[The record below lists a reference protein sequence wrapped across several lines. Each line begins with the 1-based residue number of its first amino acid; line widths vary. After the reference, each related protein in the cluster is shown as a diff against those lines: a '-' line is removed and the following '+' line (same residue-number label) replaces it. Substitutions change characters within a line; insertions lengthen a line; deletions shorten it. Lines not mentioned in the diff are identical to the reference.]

1 MYRRTVRLTG
11 RNWPSSNQ
19 RRNKNSWKTISR
31 QKRVKTRFKTKPT
44 KVLRNVKSQ
53 VNGPTCKKKKPRI
66 FSYMYIPGIIIL
78 KNHWSPAQFKTVTC
92 LRHLWLSA
100 SLSSH
105 TFWLGAS
112 DVMTEGDWRW
122 AVTLDQVLCVDFNWP
137 RPSVEKRFI

>member
-53 VNGPTCKKKKPRI
+53 VNGPTCKKKKTKDIQLHVYARYYHLKKSLVSSTVQKGNLFASSLT
-66 FSYMYIPGIIIL
+66 FSFPVFTHVLVRCLWHHDWGWLAMGSDLGPGIVC
-78 KNHWSPAQFKTVTC
+78 WF
-92 LRHLWLSA
+92 
-100 SLSSH
+100 
-105 TFWLGAS
+105 
-112 DVMTEGDWRW
+112 
-122 AVTLDQVLCVDFNWP
+122 
-137 RPSVEKRFI
+137 

>member
-53 VNGPTCKKKKPRI
+53 VNGPTCKKKTKDIQLHVYTRYYHLKKSLVSSTVQKGNLFASSLT
-66 FSYMYIPGIIIL
+66 FSFPVFTHVLVRCLWHHDWGWLAMGSDLGPGIVC
-78 KNHWSPAQFKTVTC
+78 WF
-92 LRHLWLSA
+92 
-100 SLSSH
+100 
-105 TFWLGAS
+105 
-112 DVMTEGDWRW
+112 
-122 AVTLDQVLCVDFNWP
+122 
-137 RPSVEKRFI
+137 

>member
-53 VNGPTCKKKKPRI
+53 VNGPTCKKKNQGYSATCIYSVLSFMSFLWHSLVSSTVQKGNLFASSLT
-66 FSYMYIPGIIIL
+66 FSFPVFTHVLVRCLWHHDWGWLAMGSDLGPGIVC
-78 KNHWSPAQFKTVTC
+78 WF
-92 LRHLWLSA
+92 
-100 SLSSH
+100 
-105 TFWLGAS
+105 
-112 DVMTEGDWRW
+112 
-122 AVTLDQVLCVDFNWP
+122 
-137 RPSVEKRFI
+137 